1 MEITMVMSGDHLLMI
16 EHIISMEYIVIILY
30 RYYYNIGGF
39 TAKRTTINRIPFGF
53 STTDLNGDGSG
64 FSDAYQGNSDRF
76 PGESRNNDRLP
87 WNATFDLDYNIKL
100 KYQQMAN

>member
-1 MEITMVMSGDHLLMI
+1 MI
-16 EHIISMEYIVIILY
+16 EHIINGIYS
-30 RYYYNIGGF
+30 YYPF
-39 TAKRTTINRIPFGF
+39 TGTTITLAGLPKRTAINRIPFGF

-76 PGESRNNDRLP
+76 PGESRNNDLP